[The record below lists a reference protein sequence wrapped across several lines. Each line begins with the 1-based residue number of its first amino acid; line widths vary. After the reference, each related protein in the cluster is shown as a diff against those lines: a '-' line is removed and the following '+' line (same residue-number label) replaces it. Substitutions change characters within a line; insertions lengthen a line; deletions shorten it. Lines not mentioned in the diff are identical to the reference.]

1 MMRIMDINEFIVNF
15 ANQFDETDL
24 DEIKADTKFHDLA
37 EWSSLTGMGVIAM
50 AKTIYGKTIS
60 GREIRECITVEDL
73 FNLVAGK

>member
-1 MMRIMDINEFIVNF
+1 MDINEFIVNF
-15 ANQFDETDL
+15 ANQFDETDP

-60 GREIRECITVEDL
+60 GREIRECIKDRRYGIYKG
-73 FNLVAGK
+73 NLLLPP